1 MKSLLII
8 ATMFWGL
15 HSTAADVNIP
25 VMDILKAQG
34 LFNQEVGT
42 YALDWKVGD
51 STQHNINMGFISGK
65 MDSRVREETPEGF
78 WMDQDMN
85 MGFLGEQK
93 VEIHINKHTG
103 EILEIRV
110 NGQKQNIPD
119 QGNQEIVDM
128 QEASIKV
135 PAGTF
140 DCVYLKIKDTSN
152 NQISQAWLN
161 PQVVPMMGLIKTIQ
175 PGQFGEVT
183 VELTGFK
190 KM

>member
-1 MKSLLII
+1 
-8 ATMFWGL
+8 MFWGL